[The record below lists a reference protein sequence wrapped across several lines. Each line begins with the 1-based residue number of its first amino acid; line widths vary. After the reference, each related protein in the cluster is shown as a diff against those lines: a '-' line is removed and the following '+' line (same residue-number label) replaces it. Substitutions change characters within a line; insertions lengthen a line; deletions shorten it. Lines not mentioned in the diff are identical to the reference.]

1 MSRRWSPHRGSQ
13 RGSATVL
20 ALPLL
25 GALTVVAVLLAYV
38 GGALTTR
45 RKVAAAADLAALAG
59 AAELQAGGDGC
70 AAAATVAARNGGDL
84 GACTVHGLELSVTV
98 TARTEPLLGRRLV
111 VSARARAGP
120 AAP

>member
-1 MSRRWSPHRGSQ
+1 MNRGRTADRGSQ

-25 GALTVVAVLLAYV
+25 GVVTVVAVLLAYV

-59 AAELQAGGDGC
+59 ASALQGGGDGC
-70 AAAATVAARNGGDL
+70 AAAARVAARNGSDL
-84 GACTVHGLELSVTV
+84 DTCAVHGLELSVTV
-98 TARTEPLLGRRLV
+98 TARTEPLLGRRLT

-120 AAP
+120 AVP

>member
-1 MSRRWSPHRGSQ
+1 
-13 RGSATVL
+13 VL

-25 GALTVVAVLLAYV
+25 GALTVAAVLLAYV

-59 AAELQAGGDGC
+59 AAELRTGGDGC
-70 AAAATVAARNGGDL
+70 AAAATVAARNGGTL
-84 GACTVHGLELSVTV
+84 GPCTVHGLDLSVTV
-98 TARTEPLLGRRLV
+98 TARTAPMLGRRLV

>member
-1 MSRRWSPHRGSQ
+1 MSRRWSRRRGSQ

-38 GGALTTR
+38 GGALTLR

-70 AAAATVAARNGGDL
+70 GAAATVAARNGVDL
-84 GACTVHGLELSVTV
+84 GPCAVHGLELSVTV
-98 TARTEPLLGRRLV
+98 TARTEPLLGRSLV

>member
-1 MSRRWSPHRGSQ
+1 MISRRSARRGSQ

-25 GALTVVAVLLAYV
+25 GALTVVAVLLAHV

-59 AAELQAGGDGC
+59 ASELRAGGDGC
-70 AAAATVAARNGGDL
+70 ASAATVAARNGGDL
-84 GACTVHGLELSVTV
+84 RACAVHGLELSVTV
-98 TARTEPLLGRRLV
+98 TARTAPLLGQQLV
-111 VSARARAGP
+111 VEARARAGP
-120 AAP
+120 AAH

>member
-1 MSRRWSPHRGSQ
+1 MNRSD

-59 AAELQAGGDGC
+59 ASEVQSGGDGC
-70 AAAATVAARNGGDL
+70 SAAAKVAARNGGDL
-84 GACTVHGLELSVTV
+84 GACVVHGLELSVTV
-98 TARTEPLLGRRLV
+98 TAQTAPLLGRRLT

-120 AAP
+120 SGL